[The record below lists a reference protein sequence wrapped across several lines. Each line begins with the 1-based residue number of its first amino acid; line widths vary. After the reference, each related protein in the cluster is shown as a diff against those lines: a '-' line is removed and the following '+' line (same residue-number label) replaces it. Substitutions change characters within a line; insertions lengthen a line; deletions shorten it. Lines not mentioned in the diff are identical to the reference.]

1 MIDLLSGIGILFEGT
16 KEKTVGNTS
25 AEEAAAELKKA
36 LDGIEPPDRNLEDPE
51 KDLLQLALEKF
62 VTSDRLGIMPMLV
75 NF

>member
-16 KEKTVGNTS
+16 KSEAMGNIS

-36 LDGIEPPDRNLEDPE
+36 LDGIEPPDRNLETPE
-51 KDLLQLALEKF
+51 RDLLQLVLEKF
-62 VTSDRLGIMPMLV
+62 VTSNRWETIPMLV